1 MNILKSLLN
10 NETIKQQ
17 IMAKFVSGF
26 REQGINKIMV
36 ELTEDDQISIIGIK
50 DGESL
55 INTKEHEFLKDYF
68 KQNFKL

>member
-17 IMAKFVSGF
+17 ILSKFISGF
-26 REQGINKIMV
+26 REQGITKIMV
-36 ELTEDDQISIIGIK
+36 ELSADDKISIVGVK
-50 DGESL
+50 EGESL
-55 INTKEHEFLKDYF
+55 YNTQEHEFLKTYF